1 MRTKALA
8 ISATALAVALALS
21 ACGGGGGG
29 STSASAGST
38 TVGTITGFGSVFV
51 NGVEF
56 QTSGASIS
64 VDKASA
70 TQSSLKVGMVVTV
83 QGQVNPGGSTG
94 TATSIQ
100 YTNDLEGQVVTNNIV
115 APNTTGTIDIM
126 GQQIS
131 VTSTTVFASDVAGI
145 TTIDQIVPGN
155 IVEVS
160 GTVTGPGGIEATR
173 IEVTAATL
181 ADHLATHDSI
191 EVKGVISALDTN
203 ALTFNLGGM
212 VVDYSGIPADQ
223 QAAMANDLYVEVKSV
238 AGIVNGQLIASG
250 VSLEDNGQQ
259 GYQGHDG
266 EGMDV
271 KGTINRD
278 FDGTSFDVNGTTVIV
293 DSGTHL
299 SGLSTTDLVSGT
311 VVKVEGTFNATGEL
325 VATSIEGNIHSDNE
339 IQGTVSSIT
348 MDGVNTGSITLAD
361 NTVIVI
367 NNDTIMIDAR
377 EDGTM
382 PDPMFNLSKLA
393 SGDSIEVEVY
403 TDSNN
408 NLVAVKLKRDNPGTS
423 H

>member
-8 ISATALAVALALS
+8 LSATALAVALALS

-29 STSASAGST
+29 SAASAGST

-56 QTSGASIS
+56 KTSGASIS
-64 VDKASA
+64 VDKVNA
-70 TQSSLKVGMVVTV
+70 TESKLKVGMVVTV

-100 YTNDLEGQVVTNNIV
+100 YTNDLEGQVVSNSIV

-126 GQQIS
+126 GQQIT
-131 VTSTTVFASDVAGI
+131 VTDTTVFASDVTGI

-160 GTVTGPGGIEATR
+160 GTITGPGSIEATR

-181 ADHLATHDSI
+181 ADHLAAHDSI
-191 EVKGVISALDTN
+191 EVKGVISALDTS
-203 ALTFNLGGM
+203 AHTFNLGDM
-212 VVDYSGIPADQ
+212 VVDYSGIPQDQ
-223 QAAMANDLYVEVKSV
+223 QAALANDLYVEVKSV
-238 AGIVNGQLIASG
+238 TGIVNGQLIASS
-250 VSLEDNGQQ
+250 VSQEGDGEQ
-259 GYQGHDG
+259 GYQGQDG

-271 KGTINRD
+271 KGTISRD

-299 SGLSTTDLVSGT
+299 QGLTTADLIAGT
-311 VVKVEGTFNATGEL
+311 VVSVEGTFNATGDL
-325 VATSIEGNIHSDNE
+325 VATGIEGNVHSDNE
-339 IQGTVSSIT
+339 IHGTVLSMT
-348 MDGVNTGSITLAD
+348 TDGVNTGTITLAD
-361 NTVIVI
+361 NTVIQI
-367 NNDTIMIDAR
+367 TNDTIMVDDR

-382 PDPMFNLSKLA
+382 PDTMFNLSKLA
-393 SGDSIEVEVY
+393 IGDSIEVEVY

-408 NLVAVKLKRDNPGTS
+408 NLVAVKLKRDNSGTA